1 MISFH
6 VFTRPNPVVA
16 NFGGETAGKFSLFN
30 IRSYFYFFCKFMNLC
45 SVSVSPAGSL
55 QDVSPPTTPSSR
67 PSIYDQS
74 SHTPSPNVITAV
86 SPQVPQH
93 HGVPSPQLQFPQ
105 QSPQFPPR
113 HGVPLAQN
121 LYPQVPVSGAP
132 RAPQQYPFA
141 PHQYVVPQQ
150 TIQPVPS
157 QMNDYRQY
165 AHVNSTGPP
174 IPQVSQQVS
183 TAPLPL
189 AAQVPSPQPVVF
201 SKQVSPQPVL
211 HPLQQATLVLQ
222 QRKMSE
228 V

>member
-1 MISFH
+1 M
-6 VFTRPNPVVA
+6 N
-16 NFGGETAGKFSLFN
+16 SLICLPF
-30 IRSYFYFFCKFMNLC
+30 IY
-45 SVSVSPAGSL
+45 SVSPAGSL

-67 PSIYDQS
+67 HNMYDHS
-74 SHTPSPNVITAV
+74 SHTPSPNIITAV

-93 HGVPSPQLQFPQ
+93 HGVPSPRLHFSQ

-121 LYPQVPVSGAP
+121 LFPQVPVTGAP

-150 TIQPVPS
+150 AVQPVQP

-165 AHVNSTGPP
+165 THMNSSAPP
-174 IPQVSQQVS
+174 RLQASQQVNA
-183 TAPLPL
+183 APLPL
-189 AAQVPSPQPVVF
+189 AAQVPSPQPVMF
-201 SKQVSPQPVL
+201 NKQVSPQPAL

-228 V
+228 VCTCNIVCYCKAS

>member
-1 MISFH
+1 M
-6 VFTRPNPVVA
+6 
-16 NFGGETAGKFSLFN
+16 
-30 IRSYFYFFCKFMNLC
+30 
-45 SVSVSPAGSL
+45 

-67 PSIYDQS
+67 PNMYDQS
-74 SHTPSPNVITAV
+74 SHTPSPNIITAV

-93 HGVPSPQLQFPQ
+93 HGVPSPQLQFPPQ

-121 LYPQVPVSGAP
+121 LFPQVPVTGAP
-132 RAPQQYPFA
+132 RAPQQYTFA

-150 TIQPVPS
+150 AIQQVQP

-165 AHVNSTGPP
+165 VHMNNSGPP
-174 IPQVSQQVS
+174 LPQVAQQVS
-183 TAPLPL
+183 AAPLPP
-189 AAQVPSPQPVVF
+189 AAQTPSPQPVMLNR
-201 SKQVSPQPVL
+201 QVSPQPVL

-228 V
+228 VWNIFVRVLLFVCQTRNQLLLTCFFFFWWG